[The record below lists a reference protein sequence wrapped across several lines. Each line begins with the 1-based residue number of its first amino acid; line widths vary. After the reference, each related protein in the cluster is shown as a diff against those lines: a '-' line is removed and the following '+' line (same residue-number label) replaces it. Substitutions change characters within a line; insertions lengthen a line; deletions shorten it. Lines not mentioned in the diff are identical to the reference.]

1 MARDGGLTPARQ
13 EQALDIYQCHIPIGA
28 AAMNDMAKIFWTGR
42 SQAVR
47 LPKEYRFDSK
57 EVRISREGGRVVL
70 EAVEESSGD
79 WIEQLSGCMDDDWAK
94 AVEAGRLGPEHM
106 PDGPSFD

>member
-1 MARDGGLTPARQ
+1 
-13 EQALDIYQCHIPIGA
+13 
-28 AAMNDMAKIFWTGR
+28 MNDMAKIFWSGR

-47 LPKEYRFDSK
+47 LPKEYRFDGK

-70 EAVEESSGD
+70 EAVEESNGD
-79 WIEQLSGCMDDDWAK
+79 WIERLAGCMDDDWAK
-94 AVEAGRLGPEHM
+94 AVEAGHLGPEQM